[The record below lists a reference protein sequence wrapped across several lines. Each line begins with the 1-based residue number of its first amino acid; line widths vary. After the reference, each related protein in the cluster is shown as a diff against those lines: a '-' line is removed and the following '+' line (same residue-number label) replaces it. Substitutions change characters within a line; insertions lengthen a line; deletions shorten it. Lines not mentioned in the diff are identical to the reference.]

1 MKQRWGWSLW
11 AVCGL
16 LLAAA
21 WAEPTAEVKKLCDDG
36 LAAKREGRMADA
48 AELARKA
55 IAQDKDCLD
64 AHWLLAW
71 VLAHQRECAEAIKEF
86 GEVLRLAKPDSTQA
100 TEAKAAIARLK
111 DEEPAAEA
119 PATPPATPAPETP
132 AAPAAAAPAAEAP
145 APAAPPAWACKV
157 LSLPH
162 AASVE
167 RVAFVSGGHGI
178 VTEDAAGA
186 VRLWCAQKGIELS
199 SERLAEANKG
209 GGVDLS
215 PCGKLVAQAAK
226 DSGKVTVTPLEGGQP
241 VFSAELA
248 QKTLGVVRFSPNG
261 AYLAVLVEGG
271 EVQVLNIASKKAVRS
286 LPLEAP
292 EGTPATLSWIT
303 YNQGGNLLAVVQPK
317 RVQIWDPATG
327 VNVRTYSPADLP
339 AEVNLR
345 GAALQ
350 PGSSQL
356 AVSGAKSPLLWD
368 WAKKADALALP
379 APNPDAVDFTSC
391 GRLVAYAA
399 KSQLVLFDTKDKCR
413 LADTKLGI
421 DPIRCLKFTP
431 CNKALAIGGTA
442 EGKGVLE
449 VWKLDDDGLRPLP

>member
-1 MKQRWGWSLW
+1 
-11 AVCGL
+11 
-16 LLAAA
+16 
-21 WAEPTAEVKKLCDDG
+21 
-36 LAAKREGRMADA
+36 
-48 AELARKA
+48 
-55 IAQDKDCLD
+55 
-64 AHWLLAW
+64 
-71 VLAHQRECAEAIKEF
+71 
-86 GEVLRLAKPDSTQA
+86 
-100 TEAKAAIARLK
+100 
-111 DEEPAAEA
+111 
-119 PATPPATPAPETP
+119 
-132 AAPAAAAPAAEAP
+132 
-145 APAAPPAWACKV
+145 V

-186 VRLWCAQKGIELS
+186 VRLWCAVKGVELS
-199 SERLAEANKG
+199 PERLAEANKG
-209 GGVDLS
+209 GGVDIS

-226 DSGKVTVTPLEGGQP
+226 DSGKVTVTPIDGGQP
-241 VFSAELA
+241 VFSTELA
-248 QKTLGVVRFSPNG
+248 QKTLGVVRFSPNS

-271 EVQVLNIASKKAVRS
+271 VVQVLNIASKKAVRS

-292 EGTPATLSWIT
+292 EGTAATLSWIT
-303 YNQGGNLLAVVQPK
+303 YNQGGSLLAVVQPK

-327 VNVRTYSPADLP
+327 VNVRSYSPADLP
-339 AEVNLR
+339 AEVNYR
-345 GAALQ
+345 GAAFQ

-356 AVSGAKSPLLWD
+356 AIAGAKSPLLWD
-368 WAKKADALALP
+368 WAKKADGLALP

-399 KSQLVLFDTKDKCR
+399 KSQVVLFDTKDKCR
-413 LADTKLGI
+413 LADAKLGI

-449 VWKLDDDGLRPLP
+449 VWRLNDEGLRPLP